1 MKNDYYKAYDKRY
14 RQTYENNSLWEIQER
29 TKEIIDTLKKY
40 KITKKSN
47 ILELG
52 CGEGRDAIYLLD
64 NGYNVLGVDYS
75 FAVIDKCNELTNYK
89 YVNNFKQLD
98 LIENSL
104 NEKFDFIYS
113 VAVIHMFV
121 LDEHRNKFYNFIYDH
136 LKDNGIALIISMGDG
151 ILEINSD
158 LEKAF
163 DDTKRVNINTNKEIM
178 RVIQEALD
186 SIRDFPKD
194 VLTQV
199 FSRDDVK
206 IMLSLDKYI
215 DLIIP
220 RGGNNLV
227 RFIKENT
234 KIPVLGHADGIC
246 HIFVDESADL
256 EKAKRVIIDAK
267 TQYPS
272 ACNAVETLLI
282 HKDFKYTTEL
292 LKALEEAGVE
302 LIAKPERVL

>member
-1 MKNDYYKAYDKRY
+1 MKNDYYKAHDKRY
-14 RQTYENNSLWEIQER
+14 RQTYENNSLWEISER
-29 TKEIIDTLKKY
+29 TKEVIDTLKKC
-40 KITKKSN
+40 KITKNSN

-64 NGYNVLGVDYS
+64 NGYKVLGVDYS

-89 YVNNFKQLD
+89 YVSNFKQLD

-151 ILEINSD
+151 VLEINSD

-178 RVIQEALD
+178 VASTSCRVKKIDEMKKEIQLNNLEILEEK
-186 SIRDFPKD
+186 II
-194 VLTQV
+194 
-199 FSRDDVK
+199 DDVPSFNK
-206 IMLSLDKYI
+206 CMLFIVKKKLEVKYEDLYDK
-215 DLIIP
+215 
-220 RGGNNLV
+220 
-227 RFIKENT
+227 T
-234 KIPVLGHADGIC
+234 W
-246 HIFVDESADL
+246 
-256 EKAKRVIIDAK
+256 
-267 TQYPS
+267 
-272 ACNAVETLLI
+272 
-282 HKDFKYTTEL
+282 
-292 LKALEEAGVE
+292 
-302 LIAKPERVL
+302 

>member
-14 RQTYENNSLWEIQER
+14 RQTYENNSLWEISER
-29 TKEIIDTLKKY
+29 TKEVIDTLKKY
-40 KITKKSN
+40 KITKNSN

-136 LKDNGIALIISMGDG
+136 LKDNGIDLIISMGDG
-151 ILEINSD
+151 TLEINSD

-178 RVIQEALD
+178 VASTSCRVKKIDEMKKEIQLNNLEILEEK
-186 SIRDFPKD
+186 II
-194 VLTQV
+194 
-199 FSRDDVK
+199 DDVPSFNK
-206 IMLSLDKYI
+206 CML
-215 DLIIP
+215 
-220 RGGNNLV
+220 
-227 RFIKENT
+227 FIVK
-234 KIPVLGHADGIC
+234 K
-246 HIFVDESADL
+246 
-256 EKAKRVIIDAK
+256 
-267 TQYPS
+267 
-272 ACNAVETLLI
+272 
-282 HKDFKYTTEL
+282 
-292 LKALEEAGVE
+292 
-302 LIAKPERVL
+302 

>member
-14 RQTYENNSLWEIQER
+14 RQTYENNSLWEISER
-29 TKEIIDTLKKY
+29 TKEVIDTLKKY
-40 KITKKSN
+40 KITKNSN

-151 ILEINSD
+151 TLEINSD

-163 DDTKRVNINTNKEIM
+163 DDTKRVNINTSKEIIVASTSC
-178 RVIQEALD
+178 RVKKIDEMKKEIQLNNLEILEEK
-186 SIRDFPKD
+186 II
-194 VLTQV
+194 
-199 FSRDDVK
+199 DDVPSFNK
-206 IMLSLDKYI
+206 CMIFIVKKKLEVKYEDLYDK
-215 DLIIP
+215 
-220 RGGNNLV
+220 
-227 RFIKENT
+227 T
-234 KIPVLGHADGIC
+234 W
-246 HIFVDESADL
+246 
-256 EKAKRVIIDAK
+256 
-267 TQYPS
+267 
-272 ACNAVETLLI
+272 
-282 HKDFKYTTEL
+282 
-292 LKALEEAGVE
+292 
-302 LIAKPERVL
+302 

>member
-14 RQTYENNSLWEIQER
+14 RQTYENNSLWEISER
-29 TKEIIDTLKKY
+29 TKEVIDTLKKY
-40 KITKKSN
+40 KITKNSN

-64 NGYNVLGVDYS
+64 NGYKVLGVDYS

-151 ILEINSD
+151 ALEINSD

-178 RVIQEALD
+178 VASTSCRVKKIDEMKKEIQLNNLEILEEK
-186 SIRDFPKD
+186 II
-194 VLTQV
+194 
-199 FSRDDVK
+199 DDVPSFNK
-206 IMLSLDKYI
+206 CMLFIVKKKMEVKYEDLYDK
-215 DLIIP
+215 
-220 RGGNNLV
+220 
-227 RFIKENT
+227 T
-234 KIPVLGHADGIC
+234 W
-246 HIFVDESADL
+246 
-256 EKAKRVIIDAK
+256 
-267 TQYPS
+267 
-272 ACNAVETLLI
+272 
-282 HKDFKYTTEL
+282 
-292 LKALEEAGVE
+292 
-302 LIAKPERVL
+302 

>member
-14 RQTYENNSLWEIQER
+14 RQTYENNSLWEISER
-29 TKEIIDTLKKY
+29 TKEVIDTLKKY
-40 KITKKSN
+40 KITKNSN

-75 FAVIDKCNELTNYK
+75 FTVIDKCNELTNYK

-151 ILEINSD
+151 TLEINSD

-178 RVIQEALD
+178 VASTSCRVKKIDEMKKEIQLNNLEILEEK
-186 SIRDFPKD
+186 II
-194 VLTQV
+194 
-199 FSRDDVK
+199 DDVPSFNK
-206 IMLSLDKYI
+206 CMLFIVKKKLEVKYEDLYDK
-215 DLIIP
+215 
-220 RGGNNLV
+220 
-227 RFIKENT
+227 T
-234 KIPVLGHADGIC
+234 W
-246 HIFVDESADL
+246 
-256 EKAKRVIIDAK
+256 
-267 TQYPS
+267 
-272 ACNAVETLLI
+272 
-282 HKDFKYTTEL
+282 
-292 LKALEEAGVE
+292 
-302 LIAKPERVL
+302 

>member
-14 RQTYENNSLWEIQER
+14 RQTYENNSLWEIPER
-29 TKEIIDTLKKY
+29 TKEVIDTLKKY
-40 KITKKSN
+40 KITKNSN

-151 ILEINSD
+151 TLEINSD

-178 RVIQEALD
+178 VASTSCRVKKIDEMKKEIQLNNLEILEEK
-186 SIRDFPKD
+186 II
-194 VLTQV
+194 
-199 FSRDDVK
+199 DDVPSFNK
-206 IMLSLDKYI
+206 CMLFIVKKKLEVKYEDLYDK
-215 DLIIP
+215 
-220 RGGNNLV
+220 
-227 RFIKENT
+227 T
-234 KIPVLGHADGIC
+234 W
-246 HIFVDESADL
+246 
-256 EKAKRVIIDAK
+256 
-267 TQYPS
+267 
-272 ACNAVETLLI
+272 
-282 HKDFKYTTEL
+282 
-292 LKALEEAGVE
+292 
-302 LIAKPERVL
+302 

>member
-14 RQTYENNSLWEIQER
+14 KQTYENNSLWEIPER
-29 TKEIIDTLKKY
+29 TKEVIDTLKKY
-40 KITKKSN
+40 KITKNSN

-151 ILEINSD
+151 TLEINSD

-178 RVIQEALD
+178 VASTSCRVKKIDEMKKEIQLNNLKILEEK
-186 SIRDFPKD
+186 II
-194 VLTQV
+194 
-199 FSRDDVK
+199 DDVPSFNK
-206 IMLSLDKYI
+206 CMLFIVKKKLEVKYEDLYDK
-215 DLIIP
+215 
-220 RGGNNLV
+220 
-227 RFIKENT
+227 T
-234 KIPVLGHADGIC
+234 W
-246 HIFVDESADL
+246 
-256 EKAKRVIIDAK
+256 
-267 TQYPS
+267 
-272 ACNAVETLLI
+272 
-282 HKDFKYTTEL
+282 
-292 LKALEEAGVE
+292 
-302 LIAKPERVL
+302 

>member
-14 RQTYENNSLWEIQER
+14 RQTYENNSLWEISER
-29 TKEIIDTLKKY
+29 TKEVIDTLKKC
-40 KITKKSN
+40 KITKNSN

-151 ILEINSD
+151 TLEINSD

-178 RVIQEALD
+178 VASTSCRVKKIDEMKKEIQLNNLEILEEK
-186 SIRDFPKD
+186 II
-194 VLTQV
+194 
-199 FSRDDVK
+199 DDVPSFNK
-206 IMLSLDKYI
+206 CMLFIVKKKLEVKYEDLYDK
-215 DLIIP
+215 
-220 RGGNNLV
+220 
-227 RFIKENT
+227 T
-234 KIPVLGHADGIC
+234 W
-246 HIFVDESADL
+246 
-256 EKAKRVIIDAK
+256 
-267 TQYPS
+267 
-272 ACNAVETLLI
+272 
-282 HKDFKYTTEL
+282 
-292 LKALEEAGVE
+292 
-302 LIAKPERVL
+302 

>member
-14 RQTYENNSLWEIQER
+14 RQTYENNSLWEIPER
-29 TKEIIDTLKKY
+29 TKEIIATLKKY

-64 NGYNVLGVDYS
+64 NGYNVLGIDYS
-75 FAVIDKCNELTNYK
+75 FTVIDKCNELTNYK

-151 ILEINSD
+151 VLEINSD

-178 RVIQEALD
+178 VASTSCRVKKIDEMKKEIQLNNLEILEEK
-186 SIRDFPKD
+186 II
-194 VLTQV
+194 
-199 FSRDDVK
+199 DDVPSFNK
-206 IMLSLDKYI
+206 CMLFIVKKKLEVKYENLYDK
-215 DLIIP
+215 
-220 RGGNNLV
+220 
-227 RFIKENT
+227 T
-234 KIPVLGHADGIC
+234 W
-246 HIFVDESADL
+246 
-256 EKAKRVIIDAK
+256 
-267 TQYPS
+267 
-272 ACNAVETLLI
+272 
-282 HKDFKYTTEL
+282 
-292 LKALEEAGVE
+292 
-302 LIAKPERVL
+302 

>member
-14 RQTYENNSLWEIQER
+14 RQTYENNSLWEISER
-29 TKEIIDTLKKY
+29 TKEVIDTLKKY
-40 KITKKSN
+40 KITKNSN

-64 NGYNVLGVDYS
+64 NGYKVLGVDYS

-178 RVIQEALD
+178 VASTSCRVKKIDEMKKEIQLNNLEILEEK
-186 SIRDFPKD
+186 II
-194 VLTQV
+194 
-199 FSRDDVK
+199 DDVPSFNK
-206 IMLSLDKYI
+206 CMLFIVKKKLEVKYEDLYDK
-215 DLIIP
+215 
-220 RGGNNLV
+220 
-227 RFIKENT
+227 T
-234 KIPVLGHADGIC
+234 W
-246 HIFVDESADL
+246 
-256 EKAKRVIIDAK
+256 
-267 TQYPS
+267 
-272 ACNAVETLLI
+272 
-282 HKDFKYTTEL
+282 
-292 LKALEEAGVE
+292 
-302 LIAKPERVL
+302 

>member
-14 RQTYENNSLWEIQER
+14 RQTYENNSLWEISER
-29 TKEIIDTLKKY
+29 TKEVIDTLKKY
-40 KITKKSN
+40 KITKNSN

-64 NGYNVLGVDYS
+64 NGYKVLGVDYS

-151 ILEINSD
+151 TLEINSD

-178 RVIQEALD
+178 VASTSCRVKKIDEMKKEIQLNNLKILEEK
-186 SIRDFPKD
+186 II
-194 VLTQV
+194 
-199 FSRDDVK
+199 DDVPSFNK
-206 IMLSLDKYI
+206 CMLFIVKKKLEVKYEDLYDK
-215 DLIIP
+215 
-220 RGGNNLV
+220 
-227 RFIKENT
+227 T
-234 KIPVLGHADGIC
+234 W
-246 HIFVDESADL
+246 
-256 EKAKRVIIDAK
+256 
-267 TQYPS
+267 
-272 ACNAVETLLI
+272 
-282 HKDFKYTTEL
+282 
-292 LKALEEAGVE
+292 
-302 LIAKPERVL
+302 

>member
-14 RQTYENNSLWEIQER
+14 RQTYENNSLWETSER
-29 TKEIIDTLKKY
+29 TKEVLDTLKTY

-52 CGEGRDAIYLLD
+52 CGEGRDTICLLD

-75 FAVIDKCNELTNYK
+75 FAVIDKCNELTDYK

-113 VAVIHMFV
+113 VAVIHMFA

-151 ILEINSD
+151 VLEINSD

-163 DDTKRVNINTNKEIM
+163 DDTKRVNINTSKEIIVASTSC
-178 RVIQEALD
+178 RVKKIDEMKKEIQLNNLEILEEK
-186 SIRDFPKD
+186 II
-194 VLTQV
+194 
-199 FSRDDVK
+199 DDVPSFNK
-206 IMLSLDKYI
+206 CMLFIVKKKLEVKYENLYDK
-215 DLIIP
+215 
-220 RGGNNLV
+220 
-227 RFIKENT
+227 T
-234 KIPVLGHADGIC
+234 W
-246 HIFVDESADL
+246 
-256 EKAKRVIIDAK
+256 
-267 TQYPS
+267 
-272 ACNAVETLLI
+272 
-282 HKDFKYTTEL
+282 
-292 LKALEEAGVE
+292 
-302 LIAKPERVL
+302 

>member
-14 RQTYENNSLWEIQER
+14 RQTYENNSLWEISER
-29 TKEIIDTLKKY
+29 TKEVIDTLKKY
-40 KITKKSN
+40 KITKNSN

-64 NGYNVLGVDYS
+64 NGYKVLGVDYS

-151 ILEINSD
+151 VLEINSD

-178 RVIQEALD
+178 VASTSCRVKKIDEMKKEIQLNNLEILEEK
-186 SIRDFPKD
+186 II
-194 VLTQV
+194 
-199 FSRDDVK
+199 DDVPSFNK
-206 IMLSLDKYI
+206 CMLFIVKKKLEAKYEDLYDK
-215 DLIIP
+215 
-220 RGGNNLV
+220 
-227 RFIKENT
+227 T
-234 KIPVLGHADGIC
+234 W
-246 HIFVDESADL
+246 
-256 EKAKRVIIDAK
+256 
-267 TQYPS
+267 
-272 ACNAVETLLI
+272 
-282 HKDFKYTTEL
+282 
-292 LKALEEAGVE
+292 
-302 LIAKPERVL
+302 

>member
-14 RQTYENNSLWEIQER
+14 RQTYENNSLWEILER
-29 TKEIIDTLKKY
+29 TKEVIDTLKKY
-40 KITKKSN
+40 KITKNSN

-64 NGYNVLGVDYS
+64 NGYKVLGVDYS

-104 NEKFDFIYS
+104 HEKFDFIYS

-151 ILEINSD
+151 TLEINSD

-178 RVIQEALD
+178 VASTSCRVKKIDEMKKGIQLNNLEILEEK
-186 SIRDFPKD
+186 II
-194 VLTQV
+194 
-199 FSRDDVK
+199 DDVPSFNK
-206 IMLSLDKYI
+206 CMLFIVKKKMEVKHEDLYDK
-215 DLIIP
+215 
-220 RGGNNLV
+220 
-227 RFIKENT
+227 T
-234 KIPVLGHADGIC
+234 W
-246 HIFVDESADL
+246 
-256 EKAKRVIIDAK
+256 
-267 TQYPS
+267 
-272 ACNAVETLLI
+272 
-282 HKDFKYTTEL
+282 
-292 LKALEEAGVE
+292 
-302 LIAKPERVL
+302 

>member
-14 RQTYENNSLWEIQER
+14 RQTYENNSLWEISER
-29 TKEIIDTLKKY
+29 TKEVIDTLKKY
-40 KITKKSN
+40 KITKNSN

-75 FAVIDKCNELTNYK
+75 FTVIDKCNELTNYK

-151 ILEINSD
+151 VLEINSD

-178 RVIQEALD
+178 VASTSCRVKKIDEMKKEIQLNNLKILEEK
-186 SIRDFPKD
+186 II
-194 VLTQV
+194 
-199 FSRDDVK
+199 DDVPSFNK
-206 IMLSLDKYI
+206 CMLFIVKKKMEVKHEDLYDK
-215 DLIIP
+215 
-220 RGGNNLV
+220 
-227 RFIKENT
+227 T
-234 KIPVLGHADGIC
+234 W
-246 HIFVDESADL
+246 
-256 EKAKRVIIDAK
+256 
-267 TQYPS
+267 
-272 ACNAVETLLI
+272 
-282 HKDFKYTTEL
+282 
-292 LKALEEAGVE
+292 
-302 LIAKPERVL
+302 

>member
-14 RQTYENNSLWEIQER
+14 RQTYENNSLWEIPER

-40 KITKKSN
+40 KITKNSN

-64 NGYNVLGVDYS
+64 NGYKVLGVDYS

-151 ILEINSD
+151 VLEINSD

-163 DDTKRVNINTNKEIM
+163 DVTKRVNINTNKEIM
-178 RVIQEALD
+178 VASTSCRVKKIDEMKKEIHLNNLE
-186 SIRDFPKD
+186 ILEEKII
-194 VLTQV
+194 
-199 FSRDDVK
+199 DDVPSFNK
-206 IMLSLDKYI
+206 CMLFIVKKKLEVKYEDLYDK
-215 DLIIP
+215 
-220 RGGNNLV
+220 
-227 RFIKENT
+227 T
-234 KIPVLGHADGIC
+234 W
-246 HIFVDESADL
+246 
-256 EKAKRVIIDAK
+256 
-267 TQYPS
+267 
-272 ACNAVETLLI
+272 
-282 HKDFKYTTEL
+282 
-292 LKALEEAGVE
+292 
-302 LIAKPERVL
+302 

>member
-14 RQTYENNSLWEIQER
+14 RQTYENNSLWEISER
-29 TKEIIDTLKKY
+29 TKEVIDTLKKY
-40 KITKKSN
+40 KITKNSN

-151 ILEINSD
+151 TLEINSD

-178 RVIQEALD
+178 VASTSCRVKKTDEMKKEIQLNNLEILEEK
-186 SIRDFPKD
+186 II
-194 VLTQV
+194 
-199 FSRDDVK
+199 DDVPSFNK
-206 IMLSLDKYI
+206 CMLFIVKKKLEVKYEDLYDK
-215 DLIIP
+215 
-220 RGGNNLV
+220 
-227 RFIKENT
+227 T
-234 KIPVLGHADGIC
+234 W
-246 HIFVDESADL
+246 
-256 EKAKRVIIDAK
+256 
-267 TQYPS
+267 
-272 ACNAVETLLI
+272 
-282 HKDFKYTTEL
+282 
-292 LKALEEAGVE
+292 
-302 LIAKPERVL
+302 

>member
-14 RQTYENNSLWEIQER
+14 RQTYENNSLWEISER
-29 TKEIIDTLKKY
+29 TKEVIDTLKKY
-40 KITKKSN
+40 KITKNSN

-64 NGYNVLGVDYS
+64 NGYNVLGVDDS

-151 ILEINSD
+151 TLEINSD

-178 RVIQEALD
+178 VASTSCRVKKIDEMKKEIQLNNLEILEEK
-186 SIRDFPKD
+186 II
-194 VLTQV
+194 
-199 FSRDDVK
+199 DDVPSFNK
-206 IMLSLDKYI
+206 CML
-215 DLIIP
+215 
-220 RGGNNLV
+220 
-227 RFIKENT
+227 FIVK
-234 KIPVLGHADGIC
+234 K
-246 HIFVDESADL
+246 
-256 EKAKRVIIDAK
+256 
-267 TQYPS
+267 
-272 ACNAVETLLI
+272 
-282 HKDFKYTTEL
+282 
-292 LKALEEAGVE
+292 
-302 LIAKPERVL
+302 

>member
-14 RQTYENNSLWEIQER
+14 RQTYENNSLWEISER
-29 TKEIIDTLKKY
+29 TKEVIDTLKKY
-40 KITKKSN
+40 KITKNSN

-151 ILEINSD
+151 VLEINSD

-178 RVIQEALD
+178 VASTSCRVKKIDEMKKEIQLNNLEILEEK
-186 SIRDFPKD
+186 II
-194 VLTQV
+194 
-199 FSRDDVK
+199 DDVPSFNK
-206 IMLSLDKYI
+206 CMLFIVKKKLEVKYEDLYDK
-215 DLIIP
+215 
-220 RGGNNLV
+220 
-227 RFIKENT
+227 T
-234 KIPVLGHADGIC
+234 W
-246 HIFVDESADL
+246 
-256 EKAKRVIIDAK
+256 
-267 TQYPS
+267 
-272 ACNAVETLLI
+272 
-282 HKDFKYTTEL
+282 
-292 LKALEEAGVE
+292 
-302 LIAKPERVL
+302 

>member
-14 RQTYENNSLWEIQER
+14 RQTYENNSLWEISER
-29 TKEIIDTLKKY
+29 TKEVIDTLKKY
-40 KITKKSN
+40 KITKNSN

-113 VAVIHMFV
+113 VSVIHMFV

-151 ILEINSD
+151 ALEINSD

-178 RVIQEALD
+178 VASTSCRVKKIDEMKKEIQLNNLEILEEK
-186 SIRDFPKD
+186 II
-194 VLTQV
+194 
-199 FSRDDVK
+199 DDVPSFNK
-206 IMLSLDKYI
+206 CMLFIVKKKMEVKHEDLYDK
-215 DLIIP
+215 
-220 RGGNNLV
+220 
-227 RFIKENT
+227 T
-234 KIPVLGHADGIC
+234 W
-246 HIFVDESADL
+246 
-256 EKAKRVIIDAK
+256 
-267 TQYPS
+267 
-272 ACNAVETLLI
+272 
-282 HKDFKYTTEL
+282 
-292 LKALEEAGVE
+292 
-302 LIAKPERVL
+302 

>member
-14 RQTYENNSLWEIQER
+14 RQTYENNSLWEISER
-29 TKEIIDTLKKY
+29 TKEVIDTLKKY
-40 KITKKSN
+40 KITKNSN

-75 FAVIDKCNELTNYK
+75 FTVIDKCNELTNYK

-151 ILEINSD
+151 ALEINSD

-178 RVIQEALD
+178 VASTSCRVKKIDEMKKEIQLNNLKILEEK
-186 SIRDFPKD
+186 II
-194 VLTQV
+194 
-199 FSRDDVK
+199 DDVPSFNK
-206 IMLSLDKYI
+206 CMLFIVKKKFEVKYEDLYDK
-215 DLIIP
+215 
-220 RGGNNLV
+220 
-227 RFIKENT
+227 T
-234 KIPVLGHADGIC
+234 W
-246 HIFVDESADL
+246 
-256 EKAKRVIIDAK
+256 
-267 TQYPS
+267 
-272 ACNAVETLLI
+272 
-282 HKDFKYTTEL
+282 
-292 LKALEEAGVE
+292 
-302 LIAKPERVL
+302 

>member
-14 RQTYENNSLWEIQER
+14 RQTYENNSLWETSER
-29 TKEIIDTLKKY
+29 TKEVLDTLKTY

-52 CGEGRDAIYLLD
+52 CGEGRDTIYLLD

-75 FAVIDKCNELTNYK
+75 FAVIDKCNELTDYK

-113 VAVIHMFV
+113 VAVIHMFA

-151 ILEINSD
+151 VLEINSD

-163 DDTKRVNINTNKEIM
+163 DDTKRVNINTSKEIIVASTSC
-178 RVIQEALD
+178 RVKKIDEMKKEIQLNNLEILEEKIID
-186 SIRDFPKD
+186 D
-194 VLTQV
+194 VLS
-199 FSRDDVK
+199 FNKCMLFIVK
-206 IMLSLDKYI
+206 KKLEVKYENLYDK
-215 DLIIP
+215 
-220 RGGNNLV
+220 
-227 RFIKENT
+227 T
-234 KIPVLGHADGIC
+234 W
-246 HIFVDESADL
+246 
-256 EKAKRVIIDAK
+256 
-267 TQYPS
+267 
-272 ACNAVETLLI
+272 
-282 HKDFKYTTEL
+282 
-292 LKALEEAGVE
+292 
-302 LIAKPERVL
+302 

>member
-14 RQTYENNSLWEIQER
+14 RQTYENNSLWEIPER
-29 TKEIIDTLKKY
+29 TKEIIATLKKY

-64 NGYNVLGVDYS
+64 NGYNVLGIDYS
-75 FAVIDKCNELTNYK
+75 FTVIDKCNELTNYK

-151 ILEINSD
+151 VLEINSD

-178 RVIQEALD
+178 VASTSCRVKKIDEMKKEIQLNNLEILEEK
-186 SIRDFPKD
+186 II
-194 VLTQV
+194 
-199 FSRDDVK
+199 DDVPSFNK
-206 IMLSLDKYI
+206 CMLFIVKKKLEAKYEDLYDK
-215 DLIIP
+215 
-220 RGGNNLV
+220 
-227 RFIKENT
+227 T
-234 KIPVLGHADGIC
+234 W
-246 HIFVDESADL
+246 
-256 EKAKRVIIDAK
+256 
-267 TQYPS
+267 
-272 ACNAVETLLI
+272 
-282 HKDFKYTTEL
+282 
-292 LKALEEAGVE
+292 
-302 LIAKPERVL
+302 

>member
-14 RQTYENNSLWEIQER
+14 RQTYENNSLWEISER
-29 TKEIIDTLKKY
+29 TKEVIATLKKY
-40 KITKKSN
+40 KIAKNSN

-64 NGYNVLGVDYS
+64 NGYKVLGVDYS

-151 ILEINSD
+151 TLEINSD

-178 RVIQEALD
+178 VASTSCRVKKIDEMKKEIQLNNLEILEEK
-186 SIRDFPKD
+186 II
-194 VLTQV
+194 
-199 FSRDDVK
+199 DDVTSFNK
-206 IMLSLDKYI
+206 CMLFIVKKKLEVKYEDLYDK
-215 DLIIP
+215 
-220 RGGNNLV
+220 
-227 RFIKENT
+227 T
-234 KIPVLGHADGIC
+234 W
-246 HIFVDESADL
+246 
-256 EKAKRVIIDAK
+256 
-267 TQYPS
+267 
-272 ACNAVETLLI
+272 
-282 HKDFKYTTEL
+282 
-292 LKALEEAGVE
+292 
-302 LIAKPERVL
+302 

>member
-14 RQTYENNSLWEIQER
+14 RQTYENNSLWEISER
-29 TKEIIDTLKKY
+29 TKEVIDTLKKY
-40 KITKKSN
+40 KIAKNSN

-52 CGEGRDAIYLLD
+52 CGEGRDAIYLFD

-136 LKDNGIALIISMGDG
+136 LKDKGIALIISMGDG
-151 ILEINSD
+151 ALEINSD

-178 RVIQEALD
+178 VASTSCRVKKIDEMKKEIQLNNLEILEEK
-186 SIRDFPKD
+186 II
-194 VLTQV
+194 
-199 FSRDDVK
+199 DDVPSFNK
-206 IMLSLDKYI
+206 CMLFIVKKKFEVKYEDLYDK
-215 DLIIP
+215 
-220 RGGNNLV
+220 
-227 RFIKENT
+227 T
-234 KIPVLGHADGIC
+234 W
-246 HIFVDESADL
+246 
-256 EKAKRVIIDAK
+256 
-267 TQYPS
+267 
-272 ACNAVETLLI
+272 
-282 HKDFKYTTEL
+282 
-292 LKALEEAGVE
+292 
-302 LIAKPERVL
+302 

>member
-14 RQTYENNSLWEIQER
+14 RQIYENNSLWEISER
-29 TKEIIDTLKKY
+29 TKEVIDTLKKY
-40 KITKKSN
+40 KITKNSN

-64 NGYNVLGVDYS
+64 NGYKVLGVDYS

-151 ILEINSD
+151 ALEINSD

-178 RVIQEALD
+178 VASTSCRVKKIDEMKKEIQLNNLEILEEK
-186 SIRDFPKD
+186 II
-194 VLTQV
+194 
-199 FSRDDVK
+199 DDVPSFNK
-206 IMLSLDKYI
+206 CMLFIVKKKMEVKYEDLYDK
-215 DLIIP
+215 
-220 RGGNNLV
+220 
-227 RFIKENT
+227 T
-234 KIPVLGHADGIC
+234 W
-246 HIFVDESADL
+246 
-256 EKAKRVIIDAK
+256 
-267 TQYPS
+267 
-272 ACNAVETLLI
+272 
-282 HKDFKYTTEL
+282 
-292 LKALEEAGVE
+292 
-302 LIAKPERVL
+302 

>member
-14 RQTYENNSLWEIQER
+14 RQTYENNSLWEIPEG
-29 TKEIIDTLKKY
+29 TKEVIDTLKKY
-40 KITKKSN
+40 KITKNSD

-52 CGEGRDAIYLLD
+52 CGEGRDVIYLLD

-75 FAVIDKCNELTNYK
+75 FTVIDKCNELTNYK

-151 ILEINSD
+151 TLEINSD

-178 RVIQEALD
+178 VASTSCRVKKIDEMKKEIQLNNLEILEEK
-186 SIRDFPKD
+186 II
-194 VLTQV
+194 
-199 FSRDDVK
+199 DDVPSFNK
-206 IMLSLDKYI
+206 CMLFIVKKKLEVKYEDLYDK
-215 DLIIP
+215 
-220 RGGNNLV
+220 
-227 RFIKENT
+227 T
-234 KIPVLGHADGIC
+234 W
-246 HIFVDESADL
+246 
-256 EKAKRVIIDAK
+256 
-267 TQYPS
+267 
-272 ACNAVETLLI
+272 
-282 HKDFKYTTEL
+282 
-292 LKALEEAGVE
+292 
-302 LIAKPERVL
+302 

>member
-1 MKNDYYKAYDKRY
+1 MRNDYYKAYDKRY
-14 RQTYENNSLWEIQER
+14 RQTYENNSLWEISER
-29 TKEIIDTLKKY
+29 TKGVIDTLKKY

-121 LDEHRNKFYNFIYDH
+121 LDEHRNKFYNFIYNH

-151 ILEINSD
+151 VLEINSD

-178 RVIQEALD
+178 VASTSCRVKKMDEMKKEIQLNNLEILEEK
-186 SIRDFPKD
+186 II
-194 VLTQV
+194 
-199 FSRDDVK
+199 DDVPSFNKCMLFIVKKK
-206 IMLSLDKYI
+206 IEVKYEDLYDK
-215 DLIIP
+215 
-220 RGGNNLV
+220 
-227 RFIKENT
+227 T
-234 KIPVLGHADGIC
+234 W
-246 HIFVDESADL
+246 
-256 EKAKRVIIDAK
+256 
-267 TQYPS
+267 
-272 ACNAVETLLI
+272 
-282 HKDFKYTTEL
+282 
-292 LKALEEAGVE
+292 
-302 LIAKPERVL
+302 

>member
-14 RQTYENNSLWEIQER
+14 RQTYENNSLWETSER
-29 TKEIIDTLKKY
+29 TKEVLDTLKTY

-52 CGEGRDAIYLLD
+52 CGEGRDTIYLLD

-75 FAVIDKCNELTNYK
+75 FAVIDKCNELTDYK

-113 VAVIHMFV
+113 VAVIHMFA

-151 ILEINSD
+151 VLEINSD

-163 DDTKRVNINTNKEIM
+163 DDTKRVNINTSKEIIVASTSC
-178 RVIQEALD
+178 RVKKIDEMKKEIQLNNLEILEEK
-186 SIRDFPKD
+186 II
-194 VLTQV
+194 
-199 FSRDDVK
+199 DDVPSFNK
-206 IMLSLDKYI
+206 CMLFIVMKKLEVKYENLYDK
-215 DLIIP
+215 
-220 RGGNNLV
+220 
-227 RFIKENT
+227 T
-234 KIPVLGHADGIC
+234 W
-246 HIFVDESADL
+246 
-256 EKAKRVIIDAK
+256 
-267 TQYPS
+267 
-272 ACNAVETLLI
+272 
-282 HKDFKYTTEL
+282 
-292 LKALEEAGVE
+292 
-302 LIAKPERVL
+302 

>member
-14 RQTYENNSLWEIQER
+14 RQTYENNSLWEISER
-29 TKEIIDTLKKY
+29 TKEVIDTLKKY
-40 KITKKSN
+40 KITKNSN

-121 LDEHRNKFYNFIYDH
+121 LDEHRNKFYNFIYGH

-151 ILEINSD
+151 TLEINSD

-178 RVIQEALD
+178 VASTSCRVKKIDEMKKEIQLNNLEILEEK
-186 SIRDFPKD
+186 II
-194 VLTQV
+194 
-199 FSRDDVK
+199 DDVPSFNK
-206 IMLSLDKYI
+206 CMLFIVKKKLEVKYEDLYDK
-215 DLIIP
+215 
-220 RGGNNLV
+220 
-227 RFIKENT
+227 T
-234 KIPVLGHADGIC
+234 W
-246 HIFVDESADL
+246 
-256 EKAKRVIIDAK
+256 
-267 TQYPS
+267 
-272 ACNAVETLLI
+272 
-282 HKDFKYTTEL
+282 
-292 LKALEEAGVE
+292 
-302 LIAKPERVL
+302 

>member
-14 RQTYENNSLWEIQER
+14 RQTYENNSLWEISER
-29 TKEIIDTLKKY
+29 TKEVIDTLKKC
-40 KITKKSN
+40 KITKNSN

-52 CGEGRDAIYLLD
+52 CGEGRDAIYLLN
-64 NGYNVLGVDYS
+64 NGYKVLGVDYS

-98 LIENSL
+98 LIENLL

-151 ILEINSD
+151 TLEINSD

-178 RVIQEALD
+178 VASTSCRVKKIDEMKKEIQLNNLEILEEK
-186 SIRDFPKD
+186 II
-194 VLTQV
+194 
-199 FSRDDVK
+199 DDVPSFNK
-206 IMLSLDKYI
+206 CMLFIVKKKLEVKYEDLYDK
-215 DLIIP
+215 
-220 RGGNNLV
+220 
-227 RFIKENT
+227 T
-234 KIPVLGHADGIC
+234 W
-246 HIFVDESADL
+246 
-256 EKAKRVIIDAK
+256 
-267 TQYPS
+267 
-272 ACNAVETLLI
+272 
-282 HKDFKYTTEL
+282 
-292 LKALEEAGVE
+292 
-302 LIAKPERVL
+302 

>member
-14 RQTYENNSLWEIQER
+14 RQTYENNSLWEISER
-29 TKEIIDTLKKY
+29 TKEVIDTLKKY
-40 KITKKSN
+40 KITKNSN

-121 LDEHRNKFYNFIYDH
+121 LDKHRNKFYNFIYDH

-151 ILEINSD
+151 TLEINSD

-178 RVIQEALD
+178 VASTSCRVKKIDEMKKEIQLNNLKILEEK
-186 SIRDFPKD
+186 II
-194 VLTQV
+194 
-199 FSRDDVK
+199 DDVPSFNK
-206 IMLSLDKYI
+206 CMLFIVKKKLEVKYEDLYDK
-215 DLIIP
+215 
-220 RGGNNLV
+220 
-227 RFIKENT
+227 T
-234 KIPVLGHADGIC
+234 W
-246 HIFVDESADL
+246 
-256 EKAKRVIIDAK
+256 
-267 TQYPS
+267 
-272 ACNAVETLLI
+272 
-282 HKDFKYTTEL
+282 
-292 LKALEEAGVE
+292 
-302 LIAKPERVL
+302 

>member
-14 RQTYENNSLWEIQER
+14 RQTYENNSLWEISER
-29 TKEIIDTLKKY
+29 TKEVIDTLKKY
-40 KITKKSN
+40 KITKNSN

-151 ILEINSD
+151 VLEINSD

-178 RVIQEALD
+178 VASTSCRVKKIDEMKKEIQLNNLEILEEK
-186 SIRDFPKD
+186 II
-194 VLTQV
+194 
-199 FSRDDVK
+199 DDVPSFNK
-206 IMLSLDKYI
+206 CMLFIVKKMEVKHEDLYDK
-215 DLIIP
+215 
-220 RGGNNLV
+220 
-227 RFIKENT
+227 T
-234 KIPVLGHADGIC
+234 W
-246 HIFVDESADL
+246 
-256 EKAKRVIIDAK
+256 
-267 TQYPS
+267 
-272 ACNAVETLLI
+272 
-282 HKDFKYTTEL
+282 
-292 LKALEEAGVE
+292 
-302 LIAKPERVL
+302 

>member
-14 RQTYENNSLWEIQER
+14 RQTYENNSLWEISER
-29 TKEIIDTLKKY
+29 TKELIDTLKKC
-40 KITKKSN
+40 KITKNSN

-64 NGYNVLGVDYS
+64 NGYKVLGVDYS

-151 ILEINSD
+151 TLEINSD

-178 RVIQEALD
+178 VASTSCRVKKIDEMKKEIQLNNLEILEEK
-186 SIRDFPKD
+186 II
-194 VLTQV
+194 
-199 FSRDDVK
+199 DDVPSFNK
-206 IMLSLDKYI
+206 CMLFIVKKKLEVKYEDLYDK
-215 DLIIP
+215 
-220 RGGNNLV
+220 
-227 RFIKENT
+227 T
-234 KIPVLGHADGIC
+234 W
-246 HIFVDESADL
+246 
-256 EKAKRVIIDAK
+256 
-267 TQYPS
+267 
-272 ACNAVETLLI
+272 
-282 HKDFKYTTEL
+282 
-292 LKALEEAGVE
+292 
-302 LIAKPERVL
+302 